1 MGNLE
6 HNLTEGSVIKNLILF
21 SLPFVGSFVLQSL
34 YCTVDL
40 FIVSHYAGT
49 YSISGLNIV
58 AQITDLVLGI
68 AIGLLSAATVMIAQY
83 VGAGKEKEIHKTIET
98 TFTLVIILAVIMTIG
113 MQIFMNPIL
122 HILQTPLESYQ
133 EASNYYRV
141 VISGILFTFM
151 YNAIANI
158 LRGMGDSKNPLY
170 FVIIS
175 TGINIILDIIFV
187 GKMHMGAGGA
197 ALATVI
203 AQMCSVLV
211 SIIYLRK
218 IDFPFDFK
226 LSSFHIDQEKIKI
239 MFQIGIPSAFQNF
252 MLNFSLVV
260 LIAVANLLGVYA
272 SAAVGIAAKIN
283 VIFILPVIA
292 LHAALSAIV
301 GQNVGAG
308 KLKRVE
314 KTAIVELIISSLYS
328 LFICVI
334 MWCFSKELLSIFTN
348 DAQTLLVGA
357 NYFKGHCWDYV
368 IVMPLAYCLSGIFI
382 GSGHTSYVAVGN
394 TVGALA
400 SRIPLA
406 YFLSNIL
413 GWGTLGIGIA
423 YPISTTVTNIVYIYY
438 LIKGKWKTAVT
449 TKDDMNLSE

>member
-1 MGNLE
+1 MGDGVAIRLK
-6 HNLTEGSVIKNLILF
+6 EGKIYAPCDGRVKVLF
-21 SLPFVGSFVLQSL
+21 EQ
-34 YCTVDL
+34 TN
-40 FIVSHYAGT
+40 H
-49 YSISGLNIV
+49 
-58 AQITDLVLGI
+58 
-68 AIGLLSAATVMIAQY
+68 AIGIGTDDDM
-83 VGAGKEKEIHKTIET
+83 EILIHC
-98 TFTLVIILAVIMTIG
+98 G
-113 MQIFMNPIL
+113 
-122 HILQTPLESYQ
+122 
-133 EASNYYRV
+133 
-141 VISGILFTFM
+141 
-151 YNAIANI
+151 
-158 LRGMGDSKNPLY
+158 
-170 FVIIS
+170 
-175 TGINIILDIIFV
+175 LD
-187 GKMHMGAGGA
+187 
-197 ALATVI
+197 T
-203 AQMCSVLV
+203 
-211 SIIYLRK
+211 IYLKDKVFNCKVKRGTK
-218 IDFPFDFK
+218 VKTGQLLITF
-226 LSSFHIDQEKIKI
+226 DQEKIKI

-328 LFICVI
+328 LFICII

-423 YPISTTVTNIVYIYY
+423 YPISTAVTNIVYIYC

-449 TKDDMNLSE
+449 TKEDMNLSE

>member
-1 MGNLE
+1 
-6 HNLTEGSVIKNLILF
+6 
-21 SLPFVGSFVLQSL
+21 
-34 YCTVDL
+34 
-40 FIVSHYAGT
+40 
-49 YSISGLNIV
+49 
-58 AQITDLVLGI
+58 
-68 AIGLLSAATVMIAQY
+68 
-83 VGAGKEKEIHKTIET
+83 
-98 TFTLVIILAVIMTIG
+98 
-113 MQIFMNPIL
+113 
-122 HILQTPLESYQ
+122 
-133 EASNYYRV
+133 
-141 VISGILFTFM
+141 
-151 YNAIANI
+151 
-158 LRGMGDSKNPLY
+158 
-170 FVIIS
+170 
-175 TGINIILDIIFV
+175 
-187 GKMHMGAGGA
+187 
-197 ALATVI
+197 
-203 AQMCSVLV
+203 MCSVLV

-382 GSGHTSYVAVGN
+382 GSGHTSYVTVGN

>member
-1 MGNLE
+1 
-6 HNLTEGSVIKNLILF
+6 
-21 SLPFVGSFVLQSL
+21 
-34 YCTVDL
+34 
-40 FIVSHYAGT
+40 
-49 YSISGLNIV
+49 
-58 AQITDLVLGI
+58 
-68 AIGLLSAATVMIAQY
+68 
-83 VGAGKEKEIHKTIET
+83 
-98 TFTLVIILAVIMTIG
+98 
-113 MQIFMNPIL
+113 
-122 HILQTPLESYQ
+122 
-133 EASNYYRV
+133 
-141 VISGILFTFM
+141 M

-423 YPISTTVTNIVYIYY
+423 YPISTAVTNIVYIYC

-449 TKDDMNLSE
+449 TKEDMNLSE

>member
-1 MGNLE
+1 
-6 HNLTEGSVIKNLILF
+6 
-21 SLPFVGSFVLQSL
+21 
-34 YCTVDL
+34 
-40 FIVSHYAGT
+40 
-49 YSISGLNIV
+49 
-58 AQITDLVLGI
+58 
-68 AIGLLSAATVMIAQY
+68 
-83 VGAGKEKEIHKTIET
+83 
-98 TFTLVIILAVIMTIG
+98 
-113 MQIFMNPIL
+113 
-122 HILQTPLESYQ
+122 
-133 EASNYYRV
+133 
-141 VISGILFTFM
+141 M

-203 AQMCSVLV
+203 VQMCSVLV

-314 KTAIVELIISSLYS
+314 KTAMVELIISSLYS

-348 DAQTLLVGA
+348 DA
-357 NYFKGHCWDYV
+357 
-368 IVMPLAYCLSGIFI
+368 
-382 GSGHTSYVAVGN
+382 
-394 TVGALA
+394 
-400 SRIPLA
+400 
-406 YFLSNIL
+406 
-413 GWGTLGIGIA
+413 
-423 YPISTTVTNIVYIYY
+423 
-438 LIKGKWKTAVT
+438 
-449 TKDDMNLSE
+449 

>member
-34 YCTVDL
+34 YSTVDL

-218 IDFPFDFK
+218 IDFP
-226 LSSFHIDQEKIKI
+226 
-239 MFQIGIPSAFQNF
+239 
-252 MLNFSLVV
+252 VV

>member
-34 YCTVDL
+34 YSTVDL

-226 LSSFHIDQEKIKI
+226 LSSFHIDQEKIKNRNS
-239 MFQIGIPSAFQNF
+239 F
-252 MLNFSLVV
+252 
-260 LIAVANLLGVYA
+260 
-272 SAAVGIAAKIN
+272 
-283 VIFILPVIA
+283 
-292 LHAALSAIV
+292 
-301 GQNVGAG
+301 
-308 KLKRVE
+308 
-314 KTAIVELIISSLYS
+314 
-328 LFICVI
+328 
-334 MWCFSKELLSIFTN
+334 CFSEF
-348 DAQTLLVGA
+348 
-357 NYFKGHCWDYV
+357 YV
-368 IVMPLAYCLSGIFI
+368 EFFI
-382 GSGHTSYVAVGN
+382 GCFDCSSKSSGSICICCSWNCSEDKCNFYF
-394 TVGALA
+394 A
-400 SRIPLA
+400 SNSIACSSVSNRWTKCGSRKVKTGRKNSDSRVD
-406 YFLSNIL
+406 YFFFI
-413 GWGTLGIGIA
+413 
-423 YPISTTVTNIVYIYY
+423 
-438 LIKGKWKTAVT
+438 
-449 TKDDMNLSE
+449 